1 MTLAQSN
8 KDVHLWSVLIC
19 EHQFVSQ
26 LQFIHSLNVLNK
38 VVFLTLNSS
47 PVLKAIFTAEQRLK
61 KNRAKTFL
69 MEIVVELG

>member
-19 EHQFVSQ
+19 EHKFVSE
-26 LQFIHSLNVLNK
+26 LQFSLNVLNK